1 MDWKSRAL
9 AAMSISWIIILFPS
23 LTDAD
28 SMDHLYHSVIMILSI
43 IIIML
48 LLSSYFVMFIFTI
61 F

>member
-1 MDWKSRAL
+1 
-9 AAMSISWIIILFPS
+9 MSISWIIILFPS
-23 LTDAD
+23 LTDDAD